1 MDGTGDPARIA
12 VLDYGAGNVRSA
24 KRGFEAAG
32 AHAAITDDV
41 EVADRADV
49 VVVPGVG
56 HFATCLAHL
65 RRSGMVA
72 LLEDRIAR
80 GRAVFGICVGMQILY
95 ERSEEGD
102 EPGLGLLP
110 GHVQRFPEG
119 TLVPH
124 VGWDTIH
131 AAEDAA
137 SADALLTG
145 VAGEQVYFVH
155 SYYALPRE
163 NAHVIARCS
172 YGGVDLPSL
181 VTQGSVIGTQFHP
194 EKSGRVG
201 TQLLR
206 NWLRTLRPGA

>member
-1 MDGTGDPARIA
+1 MDGTGEPVRIA

-24 KRGFEAAG
+24 RRGFEAAG
-32 AHAAITDDV
+32 ADVVITDDP
-41 EVADRADV
+41 EVGHRADV

-56 HFATCLAHL
+56 HFSTCLAAL

-72 LLEDRIAR
+72 LLEERIVR
-80 GRAVFGICVGMQILY
+80 ERAVFGICVGMQILY
-95 ERSEEGD
+95 ERSDEGN

-124 VGWDTIH
+124 LGWDTIRAAEH
-131 AAEDAA
+131 AAT
-137 SADALLTG
+137 ADELLTG

-155 SYYALPRE
+155 SYYAVPRE
-163 NAHVIARCS
+163 DAHVIARCS
-172 YGGVDLPSL
+172 YGGVDFPSL

-194 EKSGRVG
+194 EKSGQVG
-201 TQLLR
+201 TRLLR
-206 NWLRTLRPGA
+206 NWLSLLHR